1 MAEGRGVMKRR
12 RRDQDRDR
20 AKLTGEPAG
29 GLDRVVAVVQL
40 SILKPPDL
48 KAGRLQPGRDSKPD
62 DVRRA
67 CDQGS
72 PRGLRTHHW
81 AAIIVTSMDG
91 SRLPDATQNPRFT
104 GIRTFMRLPGGADEP
119 SPDVAIVG
127 IPFDTAASFR
137 PGQRFGPSAVRDI
150 SVLLRPSNQF
160 HKINA
165 FEKVRVVDTG
175 DVPAIPG
182 DIQRTYD
189 LIAARYADLASS
201 QVIPIGIGGDHSVT
215 LGELRG
221 LSKVLGPVALV
232 QLDAHCD
239 TWDNYWGVR
248 YTHGTPFRRAVE
260 EGVID
265 VAHSIQVGMRGSE
278 YAPGDLD
285 ESRRLG
291 FEVITT
297 PEMLKRGPTDI
308 AAAIR
313 KRVGDVPVFLTFDVD
328 FFDPAYAP
336 GTGTPEVGGPTSAF
350 GLEVVQHLAGMRIIG
365 FDTVEVLPA
374 LDSGQ
379 ITALL
384 AATLVFEFVALV
396 AMDPTRSEAAHV
408 SRARPRN
415 RP

>member
-1 MAEGRGVMKRR
+1 M
-12 RRDQDRDR
+12 
-20 AKLTGEPAG
+20 
-29 GLDRVVAVVQL
+29 
-40 SILKPPDL
+40 S
-48 KAGRLQPGRDSKPD
+48 
-62 DVRRA
+62 
-67 CDQGS
+67 
-72 PRGLRTHHW
+72 
-81 AAIIVTSMDG
+81 G

-104 GIRTFMRLPGGADEP
+104 GVRTFMRLVDGTAD
-119 SPDVAIVG
+119 SRPDVAIVG

-160 HKINA
+160 HGFNA
-165 FEKVRVVDTG
+165 FDKITVVDTG

-189 LIAARYADLASS
+189 LIAARYAELVSS
-201 QVIPIGIGGDHSVT
+201 NIVPIGIGGDHSVT

-221 LSKVLGPVALV
+221 VAKALGPVALV

-248 YTHGTPFRRAVE
+248 YTHGTPFRRAAE
-260 EGVID
+260 EGLLD
-265 VAHSIQVGMRGSE
+265 VARSMQVGMRGTE

-297 PEMLKRGPTDI
+297 PEMLKRGPADV

-313 KRVGDVPVFLTFDVD
+313 KRVGDGPIFLTFDVD

-350 GLEVVQHLAGMRIIG
+350 GLEIVQHLAGMHIVG

-374 LDSGQ
+374 LDSAQ

-384 AATLVFEFVALV
+384 AATLVFEFIALV
-396 AMDPTRSEAAHV
+396 ALDQKRTGATHPDGARRETRT
-408 SRARPRN
+408 
-415 RP
+415 

>member
-1 MAEGRGVMKRR
+1 
-12 RRDQDRDR
+12 
-20 AKLTGEPAG
+20 
-29 GLDRVVAVVQL
+29 
-40 SILKPPDL
+40 
-48 KAGRLQPGRDSKPD
+48 
-62 DVRRA
+62 
-67 CDQGS
+67 
-72 PRGLRTHHW
+72 
-81 AAIIVTSMDG
+81 MDG

-104 GIRTFMRLPGGADEP
+104 GVRTFMRLPAGDGEAA
-119 SPDVAIVG
+119 PDVAIVG

-160 HKINA
+160 HGMNA
-165 FEKVRVVDTG
+165 FDKVSVVDTG
-175 DVPAIPG
+175 DIPAIPG

-189 LIAARYADLASS
+189 LIAARYAELTSNNT
-201 QVIPIGIGGDHSVT
+201 VPIGIGGDHSVT

-221 LSKVLGPVALV
+221 VAKTLGPVALV

-265 VAHSIQVGMRGSE
+265 VSHSIQVGMRGTE

-297 PEMLKRGPTDI
+297 PEMLQREPADI

-313 KRVGDVPVFLTFDVD
+313 KRVGEVPAFLTFDVD

-350 GLEVVQHLAGMRIIG
+350 GLAIVQGLSGMHFAGL
-365 FDTVEVLPA
+365 DTVEVLPA
-374 LDSGQ
+374 VDSGQ

-396 AMDPTRSEAAHV
+396 ALDPKRTGAKHADGARRRSQ
-408 SRARPRN
+408 S
-415 RP
+415 

>member
-1 MAEGRGVMKRR
+1 M
-12 RRDQDRDR
+12 
-20 AKLTGEPAG
+20 T
-29 GLDRVVAVVQL
+29 
-40 SILKPPDL
+40 
-48 KAGRLQPGRDSKPD
+48 
-62 DVRRA
+62 
-67 CDQGS
+67 
-72 PRGLRTHHW
+72 
-81 AAIIVTSMDG
+81 G

-104 GIRTFMRLPGGADEP
+104 GVRTFMRLPSAGEGRRADAA
-119 SPDVAIVG
+119 VLG

-160 HKINA
+160 HKLNA
-165 FEKVRVVDTG
+165 FEAIEVVDAG

-182 DIQRTYD
+182 DVQRTYD
-189 LIAARYADLASS
+189 LIAARTAALAAAGT
-201 QVIPIGIGGDHSVT
+201 VPIGIGGDHSIT

-221 LSKVLGPVALV
+221 VAKAVGPPALV

-239 TWDNYWGVR
+239 TWDNYWGIR

-265 VAHSIQVGMRGSE
+265 VRHSIQVGMRGSE

-297 PEMLKRGPTDI
+297 PEMLRRGPADV
-308 AAAIR
+308 ADAIR
-313 KRVGDVPVFLTFDVD
+313 RRVGDAPVFLTHDVD
-328 FFDPAYAP
+328 FYDPAYAP

-350 GLEVVQHLAGMRIIG
+350 GLEIVQRLAGVHFAG
-365 FDTVEVLPA
+365 FDVVEVLPA

-379 ITALL
+379 VTSLL

-396 AMDPTRSEAAHV
+396 ALDAKRAQKPSANGAR
-408 SRARPRN
+408 RARARS
-415 RP
+415 

>member
-1 MAEGRGVMKRR
+1 
-12 RRDQDRDR
+12 
-20 AKLTGEPAG
+20 
-29 GLDRVVAVVQL
+29 
-40 SILKPPDL
+40 
-48 KAGRLQPGRDSKPD
+48 
-62 DVRRA
+62 
-67 CDQGS
+67 
-72 PRGLRTHHW
+72 
-81 AAIIVTSMDG
+81 MDG
-91 SRLPDATQNPRFT
+91 SRLPDATQNARFT
-104 GIRTFMRLPGGADEP
+104 GVRTYMRLPVGDAE
-119 SPDVAIVG
+119 SNPDAAIVG

-160 HKINA
+160 HSINA
-165 FEKVRVVDTG
+165 FDKVRVVDTG

-189 LIAARYADLASS
+189 LIAARYAELASNK
-201 QVIPIGIGGDHSVT
+201 VVPIGIGGDHSVT

-221 LSKVLGPVALV
+221 LAKVLGPVALV

-260 EGVID
+260 EGVLD
-265 VAHSIQVGMRGSE
+265 VAHSIQVGMRGTE

-297 PEMLKRGPTDI
+297 PEMLKRGPAEV

-313 KRVGDVPVFLTFDVD
+313 RRVGDVPVFLTFDVD

-350 GLEVVQHLAGMRIIG
+350 GLEIVQSLAGMHFAG
-365 FDTVEVLPA
+365 LDTVEVLPA
-374 LDSGQ
+374 LDPGQ

-396 AMDPTRSEAAHV
+396 ALDPKHTRAAHADRGRRR
-408 SRARPRN
+408 SLT
-415 RP
+415 

>member
-1 MAEGRGVMKRR
+1 V
-12 RRDQDRDR
+12 
-20 AKLTGEPAG
+20 TG
-29 GLDRVVAVVQL
+29 
-40 SILKPPDL
+40 S
-48 KAGRLQPGRDSKPD
+48 S
-62 DVRRA
+62 
-67 CDQGS
+67 
-72 PRGLRTHHW
+72 
-81 AAIIVTSMDG
+81 
-91 SRLPDATQNPRFT
+91 LPDATQNPRFT
-104 GIRTFMRLPGGADEP
+104 GIRSFMRLPGAAVP
-119 SPDVAIVG
+119 TAPDVAIVG

-160 HKINA
+160 HGINA
-165 FEKVRVVDTG
+165 FDRVRVVDTG

-182 DIQRTYD
+182 DIQSTYG
-189 LIAARYADLASS
+189 LIEARYNELASAGT
-201 QVIPIGIGGDHSVT
+201 VPIGIGGDHSVT

-221 LSKVLGPVALV
+221 MAKALGPVALV

-260 EGVID
+260 EGLLD
-265 VAHSIQVGMRGSE
+265 ARHSIQVGMRGTE

-291 FEVITT
+291 FEVMTT
-297 PEMLKRGPTDI
+297 PEMLKRTPAEVAQLI
-308 AAAIR
+308 
-313 KRVGDVPVFLTFDVD
+313 KQRVGDVPVFLTFDVD

-350 GLEVVQHLAGMRIIG
+350 GVEIVQHLAGMHVVG

-374 LDSGQ
+374 LDNAQ

-384 AATLVFEFVALV
+384 AATLVFEFIALV
-396 AMDPTRSEAAHV
+396 ALDPKKGHAG
-408 SRARPRN
+408 
-415 RP
+415 

>member
-1 MAEGRGVMKRR
+1 M
-12 RRDQDRDR
+12 
-20 AKLTGEPAG
+20 TG
-29 GLDRVVAVVQL
+29 
-40 SILKPPDL
+40 S
-48 KAGRLQPGRDSKPD
+48 S
-62 DVRRA
+62 
-67 CDQGS
+67 
-72 PRGLRTHHW
+72 
-81 AAIIVTSMDG
+81 
-91 SRLPDATQNPRFT
+91 LPDATQNPRFT
-104 GIRTFMRLPGGADEP
+104 GIRSFMRLPSAADPGE
-119 SPDVAIVG
+119 PDVAIVG

-160 HKINA
+160 HGINA
-165 FEKVRVVDTG
+165 LDRVRVVDAG

-182 DIQRTYD
+182 DIQATYG
-189 LIAARYADLASS
+189 LIEARYVEMVSAGT
-201 QVIPIGIGGDHSVT
+201 VPIGIGGDHSIT

-221 LSKVLGPVALV
+221 MAKVLGPVALV

-239 TWDNYWGVR
+239 TWDNYWGIR

-260 EGVID
+260 ENLINVQ
-265 VAHSIQVGMRGSE
+265 HSIQVGMRGTE

-297 PEMLKRGPTDI
+297 PEMLKRKPSEMAQTI
-308 AAAIR
+308 
-313 KRVGDVPVFLTFDVD
+313 KERVGDIPAFLTFDVD

-350 GLEVVQHLAGMRIIG
+350 GLEIVQHLAGMHIIG

-374 LDSGQ
+374 LDSAQ

-384 AATLVFEFVALV
+384 AATLVFEFIALV
-396 AMDPTRSEAAHV
+396 ALDPKKRSAPG
-408 SRARPRN
+408 SRA
-415 RP
+415 

>member
-1 MAEGRGVMKRR
+1 
-12 RRDQDRDR
+12 
-20 AKLTGEPAG
+20 LTG
-29 GLDRVVAVVQL
+29 
-40 SILKPPDL
+40 S
-48 KAGRLQPGRDSKPD
+48 S
-62 DVRRA
+62 
-67 CDQGS
+67 
-72 PRGLRTHHW
+72 
-81 AAIIVTSMDG
+81 
-91 SRLPDATQNPRFT
+91 LPDATQNPRFT
-104 GIRTFMRLPGGADEP
+104 GIRSFMRLPGAADPPE
-119 SPDVAIVG
+119 PDVAIVG

-160 HKINA
+160 HGINA
-165 FEKVRVVDTG
+165 FDRIRVVDAG

-182 DIQRTYD
+182 DIQSTYG
-189 LIAARYADLASS
+189 LIEARYQALASAGT
-201 QVIPIGIGGDHSVT
+201 VPIGIGGDHSIT

-221 LSKVLGPVALV
+221 MAKALGPVALV

-260 EGVID
+260 EGLLD
-265 VAHSIQVGMRGSE
+265 VGHSIQVGMRGTE

-297 PEMLKRGPTDI
+297 PEMLKLKPSEVARTI
-308 AAAIR
+308 KR
-313 KRVGDVPVFLTFDVD
+313 RVGDIPMFLTFDVD

-336 GTGTPEVGGPTSAF
+336 GTGTPEIGGPTSAF
-350 GLEVVQHLAGMRIIG
+350 GVEIVQHLTGMHIVG

-374 LDSGQ
+374 LDNAQ

-384 AATLVFEFVALV
+384 AATLVFEFIALV
-396 AMDPTRSEAAHV
+396 ALDRQTR
-408 SRARPRN
+408 
-415 RP
+415 

>member
-1 MAEGRGVMKRR
+1 MTA
-12 RRDQDRDR
+12 
-20 AKLTGEPAG
+20 
-29 GLDRVVAVVQL
+29 
-40 SILKPPDL
+40 S
-48 KAGRLQPGRDSKPD
+48 
-62 DVRRA
+62 
-67 CDQGS
+67 
-72 PRGLRTHHW
+72 H
-81 AAIIVTSMDG
+81 
-91 SRLPDATQNPRFT
+91 LPDATQNPRFT
-104 GIRTFMRLPGGADEP
+104 GVRTFMRLPGEGADAA
-119 SPDVAIVG
+119 DVAVVG

-160 HKINA
+160 HRMNA
-165 FEKVRVVDTG
+165 FDAVNVVDAG

-189 LIAARYADLASS
+189 LIASRYAELAGRGT
-201 QVIPIGIGGDHSVT
+201 VPIGIGGDHSIT

-221 LSKVLGPVALV
+221 MAKVYGPLALV

-239 TWDNYWGVR
+239 TWDNYWGIR
-248 YTHGTPFRRAVE
+248 YTHGTPFRRGVE
-260 EGVID
+260 EGVLD
-265 VAHSIQVGMRGSE
+265 ATHSIQVGMRGTE

-297 PEMLKRGPTDI
+297 PEMLKRGPADI

-313 KRVGDVPVFLTFDVD
+313 KRVGDTPVFLTFDVD

-350 GLEVVQHLAGMRIIG
+350 GLEIVQHLAGAHIVG

-374 LDSGQ
+374 LDSAQ

-384 AATLVFEFVALV
+384 AATLVFEFIALV
-396 AMDPTRSEAAHV
+396 ALDPKHGAAAQAEGARRKN
-408 SRARPRN
+408 RA
-415 RP
+415 